1 MQNIIRSNFP
11 DYHFSFRKEPLRNQL
26 IDAKRLLRMEREKR
40 LALFKNAK
48 KLISAEQ
55 AKVLQLKGQLKSAG
69 VQPLGGSGSVNGDD
83 NGGYANKDELFMEKQ
98 IKQFYQ
104 SGKQQGGNKIDDI
117 IDMALE
123 GQMDEVLYRLHN
135 SMLNNDVSFF
145 LFGPTLQRF
154 LGGQIAI
161 ESGFSGL
168 AGKYVRSLHIGVWFH
183 HVNASDD
190 DMVSKLKLVFGNM
203 HYTMPSPSIVIP
215 PGMPGDLVFVPKSAR
230 GNNMVPVYVS
240 PFYRGQTFVWHGGR
254 RGPKISYENF
264 LTTSTEASLQEDDAE
279 QTTLLIP
286 VNPDNILRNSAERRW
301 LLVDITK
308 D

>member
-1 MQNIIRSNFP
+1 
-11 DYHFSFRKEPLRNQL
+11 
-26 IDAKRLLRMEREKR
+26 MEREKR

-69 VQPLGGSGSVNGDD
+69 VQPLAGSESVNGDS

-104 SGKQQGGNKIDDI
+104 SGRQQGGNKIDDI

-135 SMLNNDVSFF
+135 SMLNNDVSFS
-145 LFGPTLQRF
+145 LWPNQRF

-203 HYTMPSPSIVIP
+203 QYTMPSPSIVIP
-215 PGMPGDLVFVPKSAR
+215 PGMPSDLVFVPKSAR

-264 LTTSTEASLQEDDAE
+264 LTTSTDKF
-279 QTTLLIP
+279 T
-286 VNPDNILRNSAERRW
+286 RG
-301 LLVDITK
+301 
-308 D
+308 

>member
-1 MQNIIRSNFP
+1 MSGSDGLKARKSTGASGGQSLDNNYSLNHGRTSSDSSKRRMHATTPSKGAKVRGEQKKKSGFRCTPVKILLCFLCGWITLGTLGVLLYAKQHTSEVQNIIRSNFP

-69 VQPLGGSGSVNGDD
+69 VQPLAGSGSVNGDG

-104 SGKQQGGNKIDDI
+104 SGRQQGGNKIDDI

-145 LFGPTLQRF
+145 
-154 LGGQIAI
+154 
-161 ESGFSGL
+161 
-168 AGKYVRSLHIGVWFH
+168 SLWP
-183 HVNASDD
+183 NPST
-190 DMVSKLKLVFGNM
+190 VFGRAN
-203 HYTMPSPSIVIP
+203 
-215 PGMPGDLVFVPKSAR
+215 
-230 GNNMVPVYVS
+230 
-240 PFYRGQTFVWHGGR
+240 
-254 RGPKISYENF
+254 SY
-264 LTTSTEASLQEDDAE
+264 
-279 QTTLLIP
+279 
-286 VNPDNILRNSAERRW
+286 
-301 LLVDITK
+301 
-308 D
+308 

>member
-1 MQNIIRSNFP
+1 MRSSTPAKCRTSYVATSQITIFP
-11 DYHFSFRKEPLRNQL
+11 LEKEPLRNQL

-69 VQPLGGSGSVNGDD
+69 VQPLAGSGSVNGDD

-104 SGKQQGGNKIDDI
+104 SGRQQGGNKIDDI

-145 LFGPTLQRF
+145 SLAQPFN
-154 LGGQIAI
+154 
-161 ESGFSGL
+161 GFW
-168 AGKYVRSLHIGVWFH
+168 AGK
-183 HVNASDD
+183 
-190 DMVSKLKLVFGNM
+190 
-203 HYTMPSPSIVIP
+203 
-215 PGMPGDLVFVPKSAR
+215 
-230 GNNMVPVYVS
+230 
-240 PFYRGQTFVWHGGR
+240 
-254 RGPKISYENF
+254 
-264 LTTSTEASLQEDDAE
+264 
-279 QTTLLIP
+279 
-286 VNPDNILRNSAERRW
+286 
-301 LLVDITK
+301 
-308 D
+308 

>member
-1 MQNIIRSNFP
+1 MSGSDGLKARKSTGASGGQNLDKNYSLTMAGPQVILARDGCMRRLHRREQKLGANKEKTGFRCTPVKILLCFLCGWITLGTLGVLLYAKQHTSEVQNIIRSNFP

-69 VQPLGGSGSVNGDD
+69 VQPLAGSGSVNGDG

-104 SGKQQGGNKIDDI
+104 SGRQQGGNKIDDI

-135 SMLNNDVSFF
+135 SMLNNDVSFSF
-145 LFGPTLQRF
+145 L
-154 LGGQIAI
+154 
-161 ESGFSGL
+161 
-168 AGKYVRSLHIGVWFH
+168 
-183 HVNASDD
+183 
-190 DMVSKLKLVFGNM
+190 
-203 HYTMPSPSIVIP
+203 
-215 PGMPGDLVFVPKSAR
+215 
-230 GNNMVPVYVS
+230 
-240 PFYRGQTFVWHGGR
+240 
-254 RGPKISYENF
+254 
-264 LTTSTEASLQEDDAE
+264 
-279 QTTLLIP
+279 
-286 VNPDNILRNSAERRW
+286 
-301 LLVDITK
+301 
-308 D
+308 